1 MARNRIKQKN
11 TIQARRLWHWFA
23 VCSLLTVFGLVL
35 VFLQIRI
42 HRLAETRSLL
52 MQELEEVQQK
62 NKALRV
68 AIERHKHPDELKKKI
83 AEFQLGMV
91 EMSDPEIVVIETDLA
106 ASSTMARRRR

>member
-23 VCSLLTVFGLVL
+23 ICSVFTIFGLVF

-42 HRLAETRSLL
+42 HRLADTRAQL
-52 MQELEEVQQK
+52 MEDLEEVQQK
-62 NKALRV
+62 NKGLRV
-68 AIERHKHPDELKKKI
+68 AIERHKNPDELKKKI

-91 EMSDPEIVVIETDLA
+91 EMSDPEIVVIETGLSGA
-106 ASSTMARRRR
+106 STMARRTP